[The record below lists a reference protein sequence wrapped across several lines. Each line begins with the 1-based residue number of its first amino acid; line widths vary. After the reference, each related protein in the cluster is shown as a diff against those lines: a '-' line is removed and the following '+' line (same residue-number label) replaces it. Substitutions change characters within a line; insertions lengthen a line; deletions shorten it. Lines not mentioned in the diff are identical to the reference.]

1 MTICTSTPL
10 ATAMLPTAAKT
21 VALLAARE
29 ITTGKSKSGAGD
41 LAEDPPHTGTA
52 GEITDH
58 CAVACAAE
66 LAHRRQVKASPPALA
81 DDSQAERRRWFREHN
96 RRMRVLALQT
106 MRKEGRHDRTQ

>member
-81 DDSQAERRRWFREHN
+81 DDSQDSAPPLVQGTQQAHEGAGAADNAQRRPS
-96 RRMRVLALQT
+96 
-106 MRKEGRHDRTQ
+106 